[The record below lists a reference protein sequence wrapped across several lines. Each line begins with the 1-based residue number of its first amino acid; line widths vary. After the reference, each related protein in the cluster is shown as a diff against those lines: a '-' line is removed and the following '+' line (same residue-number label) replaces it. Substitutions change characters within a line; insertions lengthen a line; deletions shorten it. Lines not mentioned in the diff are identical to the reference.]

1 MSNARNEQVGRHRV
15 IQTIVALYSFIF
27 FGVIAYGYFYLAVG
41 LNTALA
47 LLIAVVAATLAWFL
61 AKFIGQ
67 SEGGIR
73 ANVPAFA
80 LLLLIS
86 ATGVYNSAMI
96 NLEGGRIVAETAS
109 DAQDRFAR
117 LKRSTMAAVSKDIDG
132 FNEVIGLRDALAAE
146 LRNPMNCGQG
156 AEAGRILARLERVL
170 PGFRPLSTGGQ
181 KCAEIEKVAREYR
194 AKIDEL
200 LTARYPNLQ
209 LVNETDAAREEL
221 RAIEAQA
228 TTDYAPSMLRATK
241 GVLVKQNHR
250 YRDLYGRLDQ
260 IGGRVDDLPTQLDM
274 AGVQNLGDA
283 TKLPM
288 LFVDR
293 LDRGSTYVY
302 LAIAIFFDWLM
313 IYFFQQAKRNQV
325 RRPTARPALEGAW

>member
-1 MSNARNEQVGRHRV
+1 MSSARADQTGRHRV

-27 FGVIAYGYFYLAVG
+27 FGVIAYGYFYLAVR
-41 LNTALA
+41 LNVALA
-47 LLIAVVAATLAWFL
+47 LLIAVIAATLAWFL

-67 SEGGIR
+67 SEGGIK
-73 ANVPAFA
+73 ANVLAFA

-96 NLEGGRIVAETAS
+96 NLEGGRILSETAS
-109 DAQDRFAR
+109 DSQDRFAK
-117 LKRSTMAAVSKDIDG
+117 LKRAASVAVAKDVDG
-132 FNEVIGLRDALAAE
+132 FNEIIGLRDSLAAE
-146 LRNPMNCGQG
+146 LRNPNNCGQG
-156 AEAGRILARLERVL
+156 DEAGRILARLEREL
-170 PGFRPLSTGGQ
+170 PGFRRLSTGGN
-181 KCAEIEKVAREYR
+181 KCAQIDKVANQYR
-194 AKIDEL
+194 AGIDEL
-200 LTARYPNLQ
+200 LLARYPNLS
-209 LVNETDAAREEL
+209 LIREADEARDAL
-221 RAIEAQA
+221 RKLQAQA

-241 GVLVKQNHR
+241 GVLVQQNDR
-250 YRDLYGRLDQ
+250 YRDLYGRLDAL
-260 IGGRVDDLPTQLDM
+260 GGRVDDLPTQLDM

-288 LFVDR
+288 LFIDR

-325 RRPTARPALEGAW
+325 RRPVARPALEGAW